1 MHLCI
6 GFLYSLLRSARAAAL
21 AGHVPSSLGAEIFL
35 EIGIDLVVPGA
46 LTEGTA
52 RPQPAAHCRG
62 CEPSSAV
69 FTDEYIQN
77 LEITPEKGIDLI
89 SRFSFHLN
97 YISYIVY
104 CVHGHEVSQQATA
117 RPSDRRYR
125 ARYLEGGITA

>member
-1 MHLCI
+1 M
-6 GFLYSLLRSARAAAL
+6 
-21 AGHVPSSLGAEIFL
+21 E
-35 EIGIDLVVPGA
+35 
-46 LTEGTA
+46 
-52 RPQPAAHCRG
+52 
-62 CEPSSAV
+62 SAV

-125 ARYLEGGITA
+125 ARYLEGGHHRIGRARPAASLNGF